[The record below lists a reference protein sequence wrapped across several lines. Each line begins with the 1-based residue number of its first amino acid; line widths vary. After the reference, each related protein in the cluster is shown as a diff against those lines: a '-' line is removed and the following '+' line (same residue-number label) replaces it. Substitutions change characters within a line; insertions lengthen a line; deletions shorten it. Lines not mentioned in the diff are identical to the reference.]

1 MRNGKETTIRSA
13 YAFNHNFM
21 GRMRLMILDAQTSQ
35 QLQRY
40 KRGELDL
47 DRSLAPKRKMQL
59 DGNLPANNNS
69 HLLANDKTLS
79 ATPSDIEQ
87 RKIFEFERY
96 KRLRVEHKLT
106 RGMRDFGEKKEQE
119 QEIRDNESRKVAKL

>member
-21 GRMRLMILDAQTSQ
+21 GRIRLMVKDAQTHQ
-35 QLQRY
+35 ELERY

-47 DRSLAPKRKMQL
+47 DRFLASERKPQL
-59 DGNLPANNNS
+59 NGHIAINS
-69 HLLANDKTLS
+69 KQSFGVRIDEILI
-79 ATPSDIEQ
+79 ATPSDIEK

-96 KRLRVEHKLT
+96 RELRAKGRMT
-106 RGMRDFGEKKEQE
+106 RQMRRYGERKEE
-119 QEIRDNESRKVAKL
+119 ERDLDREKQLAKL